1 MASRPRCLLVFL
13 FALLPLL
20 SSCSGTTA
28 ATASS
33 TTTATAA
40 SQWVVAWGASS
51 QNATTTTANPGG
63 AEQSFRFLVL
73 PSVPA
78 TQERVHFS
86 NVFGTSPVTIGAASL
101 AVATTAGLG
110 PAVDATHS
118 APLTFSGSTTVT
130 LQPKQEIDSD
140 PVNVSYTFGQWLA
153 VSMYLQGT
161 FPALTQHNSQISDNY
176 ATAPG
181 AGNTISD
188 ASGTSFT
195 QTNQEWFL
203 MSAVEAYGPYSGTV
217 AIFGSSSVDGHGA
230 NYGNTTNYPVFNLP
244 VAGQN
249 NQRPTDWLARS
260 LVGAGY
266 SLGVANAG
274 LLGDP
279 AAEDPGTAAGNAL
292 AGIDRFQHDVL
303 ALPGI
308 KAVVLYT
315 GGIDLRADCKQATDV
330 EATLTAIVAQAYAAG
345 VRVVLAT
352 LPPSEYCLYAGPQPS
367 TADPYNG
374 DLNPGPENAGSTQRR
389 ALNDWIR
396 TSGAKLPGVVSIADF
411 DAVLLYP
418 AHPDFLLPNLVS
430 SDNFHPNGVGYGVQN
445 SAISLTSLLGH

>member
-1 MASRPRCLLVFL
+1 MASKHRFLLAAI

-28 ATASS
+28 STATG
-33 TTTATAA
+33 TAA
-40 SQWVVAWGASS
+40 SQWVVAWGASP
-51 QNATTTTANPGG
+51 QNALTTATNPGG

-73 PSVPA
+73 PSVPG

-86 NVFGTSPVTIGAASL
+86 NIFGTTPITIGAASL
-101 AVATTAGLG
+101 AVATTAGMG
-110 PAVDATHS
+110 PAVDATHN
-118 APLTFSGSTTVT
+118 APLTFGGSTTVT

-140 PVNVSYTFGQWLA
+140 PVNITYTFGQWLA

-161 FPALTQHNSQISDNY
+161 FPALTEHNSQISDNY
-176 ATAPG
+176 ATAVG
-181 AGNTISD
+181 AGNTVSD

-195 QTNQEWFL
+195 QTNQEWYL
-203 MSAVEAYGPYSGTV
+203 MTAVEAYGPYDGTV
-217 AIFGSSSVDGHGA
+217 AFFGSSSVDGHGA
-230 NYGNTTNYPVFNLP
+230 NYGNTNIYPVFNVP

-266 SLGVANAG
+266 SLGVDNAG

-279 AAEDPGTAAGNAL
+279 AAEDSGTASGNAI

-308 KAVVLYT
+308 KAVVIYI
-315 GGIDLRADCKQATDV
+315 GGIDIRGDCLPATNV
-330 EATLTAIVAQAYAAG
+330 EGTLTAIVAQAHAAG

-352 LPPSEYCLYAGPQPS
+352 LPPAEYCLSAGPQPS
-367 TADPYNG
+367 AADPYNG

-389 ALNDWIR
+389 TLNSWIR
-396 TSGAKLPGVVSIADF
+396 TSGAALPGVVSIADF
-411 DAVLLYP
+411 DAVLVYP
-418 AHPDFLLPNLVS
+418 AHPDFLMPNLTS
-430 SDNFHPNGVGYGVQN
+430 SDNFHPNGAGYGIQN
-445 SAISLTSLLGH
+445 SAISLTSLLGR